1 MRVRDCLGG
10 TQPYW
15 CRAGS
20 WPFCTP
26 ELWRLCGCPSGL
38 LFVGRG
44 EQSASIMRVRAAV
57 HTDTHATLVTA
68 RSVLLFTLVTHATLV
83 TDAASQK
90 NLNNIKMLSI

>member
-1 MRVRDCLGG
+1 
-10 TQPYW
+10 
-15 CRAGS
+15 
-20 WPFCTP
+20 
-26 ELWRLCGCPSGL
+26 
-38 LFVGRG
+38 
-44 EQSASIMRVRAAV
+44 MRVRAAV